1 MDLTPDSDDPPPEV
15 TWAVRL
21 QASRLVVR
29 EPNKREV
36 PYPLDGKAFR
46 LGRAEDNRIIV
57 KAEFVAA
64 HQLRFEPTGV
74 GDGYRV
80 RDLGGP
86 CSLMF
91 NGHQVPEHE
100 LRHGD
105 VLRVGDPY
113 TGSFVTITYQRLA
126 RTLAPSDDQQV
137 PRCRLDLPEVTIGRE
152 GCELTLA
159 SLLVSRRHATVR
171 ALPDGHEVR
180 DLNSANGTFVNGERV
195 QQSKKLSR
203 GDIIQV
209 GPFKLVYDGRSL
221 DSYDHRGAIELK
233 ARRLMRVVGGGKVIL
248 DRVSLA
254 IQPREFV
261 AIVGGSGAGKST
273 LLGALSGFSRASEGD
288 VLVNGDDYY
297 ANFAAYRGSIGYVPQ
312 SDILHQT
319 LTVDEALRFTAQL
332 RLPEDTGDAE
342 IAARVERVLADVDIE
357 DRRTT
362 RISQLSGGQRKRVSI
377 AAELLA
383 DPSLFFLDEPTSGL
397 DPGLEKRL
405 MYTLRRLADG
415 GRTIVMV
422 THATA
427 NIHQCDHIAFMSDG
441 RLVWFGPPADAL
453 QHFGVRSGDFADI
466 YTKVDGDAHESH
478 PLVQGELRTEYAR
491 WREAHERGEPSLAEL
506 WELRYRRSDA
516 RTRYIVERLAG
527 GTRAP
532 AVKPSKMTTSQQ
544 NRSSTS
550 LTSMRVGAVT
560 PEDRPEPARVSA
572 WQQWLI
578 LVRRNIRLL
587 AVDQRN
593 LATLLLQ
600 APIIGAILV
609 LVARPTALQDLQS
622 SHGRLVLFLVAL
634 VAVWCGILCSA
645 RELTKERAIYRR
657 ERLANLRIGP
667 YLLAKFVVLA
677 AICLVQSVVLLSV
690 LAIKVDFS
698 AAVTTFTATGP
709 VAVVRGVAGLGFFGG
724 LLVTTFLSSLSGLGM
739 GLLLSSTSSTSDRAM
754 SVVPLVL
761 VPQLL
766 LALAL
771 VSLPAGLAPL
781 SYVTSARW
789 AMEAFGS
796 LAHLQPPRD
805 FAACTIPGNPLSCP
819 IYPTVDYDPSTAHV
833 IEVWGVLLA
842 YTALCVAVAAVVLAR
857 RDRERER

>member
-1 MDLTPDSDDPPPEV
+1 
-15 TWAVRL
+15 
-21 QASRLVVR
+21 
-29 EPNKREV
+29 
-36 PYPLDGKAFR
+36 
-46 LGRAEDNRIIV
+46 
-57 KAEFVAA
+57 
-64 HQLRFEPTGV
+64 
-74 GDGYRV
+74 
-80 RDLGGP
+80 
-86 CSLMF
+86 MF

-126 RTLAPSDDQQV
+126 RTMAPPDESV
-137 PRCRLDLPEVTIGRE
+137 PRCRLDQPEVTIGRE

-180 DLNSANGTFVNGERV
+180 DLGSANGTFVNGERV
-195 QQSKKLSR
+195 QISRKLGR

-233 ARRLMRVVGGGKVIL
+233 ARRLVRRVGGGKVIL

-254 IQPREFV
+254 ILPREFV
-261 AIVGGSGAGKST
+261 GVVGGSGAGKST

-297 ANFAAYRGSIGYVPQ
+297 ANFDAYRGQIGYVPQ

-362 RISQLSGGQRKRVSI
+362 RISELSGGQRKRVSI

-427 NIHQCDHIAFMSDG
+427 NIHQCDHIAFMADA
-441 RLVWFGPPADAL
+441 RLVWFGPPAEAL

-466 YTKVDGDAHESH
+466 YTKVEGDAHESH
-478 PLVQGELRTEYAR
+478 PLVLGELRTEYAR

-506 WELRYRRSDA
+506 WELRFRRSDA

-527 GTRAP
+527 EARGP
-532 AVKPSKMTTSQQ
+532 AVKSNKLHNSQSRPSMTMTA
-544 NRSSTS
+544 
-550 LTSMRVGAVT
+550 MKVGGTT
-560 PEDRPEPARVSA
+560 PEDRPDTARVSA
-572 WQQWLI
+572 WQQLVI
-578 LVRRNIRLL
+578 LVRRNVRLL
-587 AVDQRN
+587 AVDRRN

-600 APIIGAILV
+600 APIIGGILV

-677 AICLVQSVVLLSV
+677 AVCLVQSVVLLTV
-690 LAIKVDFS
+690 LALKVDFT
-698 AAVTTFTATGP
+698 AAVTTFTADGP
-709 VAVVRGVAGLGFFGG
+709 ESVVRGVAGLGFFGSM
-724 LLVTTFLSSLSGLGM
+724 LVTTFLSSLSGLGM
-739 GLLLSSTSSTSDRAM
+739 GLLLRA
-754 SVVPLVL
+754 
-761 VPQLL
+761 
-766 LALAL
+766 
-771 VSLPAGLAPL
+771 
-781 SYVTSARW
+781 
-789 AMEAFGS
+789 
-796 LAHLQPPRD
+796 PRGPR
-805 FAACTIPGNPLSCP
+805 TG
-819 IYPTVDYDPSTAHV
+819 
-833 IEVWGVLLA
+833 
-842 YTALCVAVAAVVLAR
+842 R
-857 RDRERER
+857 

>member
-1 MDLTPDSDDPPPEV
+1 MELTPDSDDPPPEV

-29 EPNKREV
+29 EPNRREV
-36 PYPLDGKAFR
+36 PYPLDGKPFR
-46 LGRAEDNRIIV
+46 LGRADDNRIVV

-91 NGHQVPEHE
+91 NGHPVTEHE

-126 RTLAPSDDQQV
+126 RTLAPPDEQV
-137 PRCRLDLPEVTIGRE
+137 PRCRLDQAEVTIGRE
-152 GCELTLA
+152 GCEVTLA

-171 ALPDGHEVR
+171 AVGDGHEVR
-180 DLNSANGTFVNGERV
+180 DLGSANGTFVNGERI
-195 QQSKKLSR
+195 QAKKLAR
-203 GDIIQV
+203 GDIIQI

-221 DSYDHRGAIELK
+221 NSYDHRGAMELK
-233 ARRLMRVVGGGKVIL
+233 ARRLVRVVGGGKVIL

-254 IQPREFV
+254 ILPREFV

-273 LLGALSGFSRASEGD
+273 LLGALSGFSRASEGE

-297 ANFAAYRGSIGYVPQ
+297 ANFDAYRGQIGYVPQ

-319 LTVDEALRFTAQL
+319 LTVDEALRFTAML
-332 RLPEDTGDAE
+332 RLPEDTGEAE

-362 RISQLSGGQRKRVSI
+362 RISELSGGQRKRVSI

-405 MYTLRRLADG
+405 MYTLRRLADA
-415 GRTIVMV
+415 GRTVVMV

-427 NIHQCDHIAFMSDG
+427 NIHQCDHIAFMADG

-466 YTKVDGDAHESH
+466 YTKVDGQATASH
-478 PLVQGELRTEYAR
+478 PLVQGELRSEYAR
-491 WREAHERGEPSLAEL
+491 WREANERGEPTLAEL

-527 GTRAP
+527 GPRSP
-532 AVKPSKMTTSQQ
+532 AVKPNKLTTSQQ
-544 NRSSTS
+544 SRSSMS
-550 LTSMRVGAVT
+550 LTAMKIGAMT
-560 PEDRPEPARVSA
+560 PEDRPEAARVSA
-572 WQQWLI
+572 WRQCRILI
-578 LVRRNIRLL
+578 RRNLRLL
-587 AVDQRN
+587 AVDRRN
-593 LATLLLQ
+593 LTILLLQ

-609 LVARPTALQDLQS
+609 LVAKPTALQDLQS

-677 AICLVQSVVLLSV
+677 GVCLLQSIVLLSV
-690 LAIKVDFS
+690 LAIEVDFS

-709 VAVVRGVAGLGFFGG
+709 QTVVRGVAGLGFFGS

-739 GLLLSSTSSTSDRAM
+739 GLLLSSASKTSDRAM

-781 SYVTSARW
+781 SYLTSARW

-796 LAHLQPPRD
+796 IAHLQPPRD
-805 FAACTIPGNPLSCP
+805 FAACEIPGNPLSCP
-819 IYPTVDYDPSTAHV
+819 VYPTVDYDPSPAHV
-833 IEVWGVLLA
+833 FQVWGVLLL
-842 YTALCVAVAAVVLAR
+842 YTAVCVGLAAAVLRR
-857 RDRERER
+857 RDRER

>member
-1 MDLTPDSDDPPPEV
+1 M
-15 TWAVRL
+15 
-21 QASRLVVR
+21 
-29 EPNKREV
+29 
-36 PYPLDGKAFR
+36 
-46 LGRAEDNRIIV
+46 
-57 KAEFVAA
+57 
-64 HQLRFEPTGV
+64 
-74 GDGYRV
+74 
-80 RDLGGP
+80 RDLG
-86 CSLMF
+86 
-91 NGHQVPEHE
+91 
-100 LRHGD
+100 
-105 VLRVGDPY
+105 
-113 TGSFVTITYQRLA
+113 
-126 RTLAPSDDQQV
+126 
-137 PRCRLDLPEVTIGRE
+137 
-152 GCELTLA
+152 
-159 SLLVSRRHATVR
+159 
-171 ALPDGHEVR
+171 
-180 DLNSANGTFVNGERV
+180 SANGTFVNGERV
-195 QQSKKLSR
+195 QISKKLGR

-233 ARRLMRVVGGGKVIL
+233 ARRLVRRVGGGKVIL

-297 ANFAAYRGSIGYVPQ
+297 ANFDAYRGQIGYVPQ
-312 SDILHQT
+312 SDILHHT

-342 IAARVERVLADVDIE
+342 ISARVERVLADVDIE

-362 RISQLSGGQRKRVSI
+362 RISELSGGQRKRVSI

-427 NIHQCDHIAFMSDG
+427 NIHQCDHIAFMADA
-441 RLVWFGPPADAL
+441 RLVWFGPPAEAL

-466 YTKVDGDAHESH
+466 YTKVEGDAHESH
-478 PLVQGELRTEYAR
+478 PLVLGELRSEYAR

-506 WELRYRRSDA
+506 WELRFRRSDA

-527 GTRAP
+527 EARGP
-532 AVKPSKMTTSQQ
+532 AVKSNKLHNSQSRPSMTMTA
-544 NRSSTS
+544 
-550 LTSMRVGAVT
+550 MKVGGTT
-560 PEDRPEPARVSA
+560 PEDRPDTARVSA
-572 WQQWLI
+572 WQQLLI
-578 LVRRNIRLL
+578 LVRRNVRLL

-609 LVARPTALQDLQS
+609 LVARERALQDLQS

-677 AICLVQSVVLLSV
+677 AVCLVQSVVLLTV
-690 LAIKVDFS
+690 LALKVDFS
-698 AAVTTFTATGP
+698 AAVTIFTADGP
-709 VAVVRGVAGLGFFGG
+709 ESVMRGVAGLGFFGSM
-724 LLVTTFLSSLSGLGM
+724 LVTTFLSSLSGLGM
-739 GLLLSSTSSTSDRAM
+739 GLLLSSTSRTSDRAM

-781 SYVTSARW
+781 SYLTSARW

-819 IYPTVDYDPSTAHV
+819 VYPTVDYDPSTAHV
-833 IEVWGVLLA
+833 FEVWGVLLA
-842 YTALCVAVAAVVLAR
+842 YTALCVGFAAVVLAR
-857 RDRERER
+857 RDRER

>member
-1 MDLTPDSDDPPPEV
+1 MDLTPDSDEPSPEV

-36 PYPLDGKAFR
+36 PYPLDGKPFR
-46 LGRAEDNRIIV
+46 LGRADDNRIVV

-91 NGHQVPEHE
+91 NGHQVSEHE

-126 RTLAPSDDQQV
+126 RTMAPPDESV
-137 PRCRLDLPEVTIGRE
+137 PRCRLDQPEVTIGRE

-180 DLNSANGTFVNGERV
+180 DLGSANGTFVNGERV
-195 QQSKKLSR
+195 QISKKLAR

-233 ARRLMRVVGGGKVIL
+233 ARRLVRRVGGGKVIL

-297 ANFAAYRGSIGYVPQ
+297 ANFDAYRGQIGYVPQ

-362 RISQLSGGQRKRVSI
+362 RISELSGGQRKRVSI

-405 MYTLRRLADG
+405 MYTLRRLADA

-427 NIHQCDHIAFMSDG
+427 NIHQCDHIAFMADG
-441 RLVWFGPPADAL
+441 RLVWFGPPAEAL

-478 PLVQGELRTEYAR
+478 PLVLGELRTEYAR
-491 WREAHERGEPSLAEL
+491 WREAHERGEPTLAEL
-506 WELRYRRSDA
+506 WELRFRRSDA

-527 GTRAP
+527 ETRGP
-532 AVKPSKMTTSQQ
+532 AVKSNKPHSAQSRASMSM
-544 NRSSTS
+544 
-550 LTSMRVGAVT
+550 TSMKVGGTA
-560 PEDRPEPARVSA
+560 PEDRPEAAKASA

-578 LVRRNIRLL
+578 LVRRNVRLL
-587 AVDQRN
+587 AVDRRN

-609 LVARPTALQDLQS
+609 LVARPSALQDLQS

-677 AICLVQSVVLLSV
+677 AVCLVQSVVLLSV
-690 LAIKVDFS
+690 LALKVDFS
-698 AAVTTFTATGP
+698 AAVTTFTAEGP
-709 VAVVRGVAGLGFFGG
+709 VSVVRGVAGLGFFGSM
-724 LLVTTFLSSLSGLGM
+724 LVTTFLSSLSGLGM
-739 GLLLSSTSSTSDRAM
+739 GLLLSSTSRTSDRAM

-819 IYPTVDYDPSTAHV
+819 VYPTVDYDPSTAHV
-833 IEVWGVLLA
+833 FEVWGVLLA
-842 YTALCVAVAAVVLAR
+842 YTALCVGFAAVVLAR
-857 RDRERER
+857 RDRER

>member
-1 MDLTPDSDDPPPEV
+1 M
-15 TWAVRL
+15 
-21 QASRLVVR
+21 
-29 EPNKREV
+29 
-36 PYPLDGKAFR
+36 
-46 LGRAEDNRIIV
+46 
-57 KAEFVAA
+57 
-64 HQLRFEPTGV
+64 
-74 GDGYRV
+74 
-80 RDLGGP
+80 
-86 CSLMF
+86 
-91 NGHQVPEHE
+91 
-100 LRHGD
+100 
-105 VLRVGDPY
+105 
-113 TGSFVTITYQRLA
+113 
-126 RTLAPSDDQQV
+126 
-137 PRCRLDLPEVTIGRE
+137 
-152 GCELTLA
+152 
-159 SLLVSRRHATVR
+159 
-171 ALPDGHEVR
+171 
-180 DLNSANGTFVNGERV
+180 
-195 QQSKKLSR
+195 
-203 GDIIQV
+203 
-209 GPFKLVYDGRSL
+209 
-221 DSYDHRGAIELK
+221 
-233 ARRLMRVVGGGKVIL
+233 
-248 DRVSLA
+248 SLA
-254 IQPREFV
+254 ILPREFV

-297 ANFAAYRGSIGYVPQ
+297 ANFDAYRGQIGYVPQ

-362 RISQLSGGQRKRVSI
+362 RISELSGGQRKRVSI

-427 NIHQCDHIAFMSDG
+427 NIHQCDHIAFMADA

-466 YTKVDGDAHESH
+466 YTKVEGDAHESH
-478 PLVQGELRTEYAR
+478 PLVLGELRTEYAR

-506 WELRYRRSDA
+506 WELRFRRSDA

-527 GTRAP
+527 ETRGP
-532 AVKPSKMTTSQQ
+532 AVKSNKLHNSQSRPSM
-544 NRSSTS
+544 S
-550 LTSMRVGAVT
+550 LTSMKVGGTT
-560 PEDRPEPARVSA
+560 PEDRPDTARVSA
-572 WQQWLI
+572 WQQLVI
-578 LVRRNIRLL
+578 LVRRNVRLL
-587 AVDQRN
+587 AVDRRN

-609 LVARPTALQDLQS
+609 LVARERALQDLQRLARPAGAVPRRAGGGVVRDLVLGARADEGAGDLPPRAAGEPADRAVPAGEVLGAGGGVS
-622 SHGRLVLFLVAL
+622 GAVGRAADGAGAEGRLRGGGDDLHRGRAGVGGARGGRARVLRQHAGHDLLRAR
-634 VAVWCGILCSA
+634 CRGSA
-645 RELTKERAIYRR
+645 WGSCCRA
-657 ERLANLRIGP
+657 P
-667 YLLAKFVVLA
+667 
-677 AICLVQSVVLLSV
+677 
-690 LAIKVDFS
+690 
-698 AAVTTFTATGP
+698 
-709 VAVVRGVAGLGFFGG
+709 RGR
-724 LLVTTFLSSLSGLGM
+724 
-739 GLLLSSTSSTSDRAM
+739 SDRAM

-781 SYVTSARW
+781 SYLTSARW

-819 IYPTVDYDPSTAHV
+819 VYPTVDYDPSTAHV
-833 IEVWGVLLA
+833 FEVWGVLLA
-842 YTALCVAVAAVVLAR
+842 YTALCVGFAAVVLAR
-857 RDRERER
+857 RDRER